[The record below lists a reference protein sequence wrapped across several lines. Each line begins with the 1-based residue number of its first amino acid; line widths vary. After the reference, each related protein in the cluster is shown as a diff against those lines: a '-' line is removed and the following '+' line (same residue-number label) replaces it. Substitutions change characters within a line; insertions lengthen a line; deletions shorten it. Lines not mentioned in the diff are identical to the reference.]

1 MNDDENICSI
11 CYEPLN
17 ESDSNLECGH
27 RYHSNCI
34 IKWFRSGKQNCPLC
48 NDTSIDTSNLL
59 WGTKIETIS
68 QIKKLGRKKNCPL
81 NIKKTLDNIKK
92 VDINFKNIKK
102 DEKEFKNEYKDLIK
116 KYKSFIV
123 KRWKNRRKKRE
134 YEHKLLAMITL
145 NPIYIK

>member
-1 MNDDENICSI
+1 MNDEESVCSI
-11 CYEPLN
+11 CYEVLT

-27 RYHSNCI
+27 TFHSTCI

-48 NDTSIDTSNLL
+48 NDISIDTQNIF

-81 NIKKTLDNIKK
+81 NIKKTLDDVKKTNIKLK
-92 VDINFKNIKK
+92 TIKK
-102 DEKEFKNEYKDLIK
+102 DQREFQTEFKDLLK
-116 KYKSFIV
+116 KYNSFNLR
-123 KRWKNRRKKRE
+123 KWKIRRKLRE
-134 YEHKLLAMITL
+134 YDHKLLAMITL